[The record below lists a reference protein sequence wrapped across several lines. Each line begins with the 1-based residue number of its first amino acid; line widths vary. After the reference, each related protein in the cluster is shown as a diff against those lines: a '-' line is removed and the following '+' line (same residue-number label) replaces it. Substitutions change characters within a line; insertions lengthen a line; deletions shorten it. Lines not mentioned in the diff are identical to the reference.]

1 MPETIAVERIGR
13 VAHVTLNRP
22 EKLNAISRQLQREL
36 IEVLTEAE
44 RDDGV
49 HVALVSGAGRAFS
62 AGYDL
67 AGGSGVAAEQASA
80 ISRDRDGL
88 EELLRNWLRIWDLRL
103 PVVAKV
109 HGHCLAGGSQLAT
122 ICDVS
127 FVADDARVGAPQ
139 LPLGA
144 GFVASFWAWQ
154 VGPKRAKEFF
164 FPVGSMISGK
174 EAAQIGLFNRSLPA
188 DQLDNYVNDYV
199 ELVAKT
205 PKEILVLQKK
215 AINRTQEVQGFREA
229 LMGGVEIDAIAH
241 LQFAEVGAAVGLG
254 HQVGVELVIGDLRHG
269 QVDAVDGDTV
279 AQLGVGQNLGR
290 GNPQQ
295 ADLSL
300 RDHAHLLDDPCEH
313 LPIP

>member
-1 MPETIAVERIGR
+1 MAETIATEQVGR
-13 VAHVTLNRP
+13 VARIALNRP

-36 IEVLTEAE
+36 IEALTEAE
-44 RDDGV
+44 HDDGV

-80 ISRDRDGL
+80 ISHDRDGL
-88 EELLRNWLRIWDLRL
+88 EDLLRNWLKIWDLRL

-109 HGHCLAGGSQLAT
+109 HGHCLAGGTQLAT
-122 ICDVS
+122 ICDVT

-154 VGPKRAKEFF
+154 VGAKRAKEFF
-164 FPVGSMISGK
+164 FPVGSMISGA
-174 EAAQIGLFNRSLPA
+174 EAAEIGLFNRSLPA
-188 DQLDNYVNDYV
+188 DQLDQYVDDYV

-205 PKEILVLQKK
+205 PKEILVLQKR

-229 LMGGVEIDAIAH
+229 LMGGVEIDSIAH
-241 LQFAEVGAAVGLG
+241 FTNPILEMNRSLKERGL
-254 HQVGVELVIGDLRHG
+254 R
-269 QVDAVDGDTV
+269 AT
-279 AQLGVGQNLGR
+279 
-290 GNPQQ
+290 
-295 ADLSL
+295 
-300 RDHAHLLDDPCEH
+300 LDDFHRQE
-313 LPIP
+313 

>member
-1 MPETIAVERIGR
+1 MAETISIERVGR
-13 VAHVTLNRP
+13 VARVTLNRP

-36 IEVLTEAE
+36 IEALSEAE
-44 RDDGV
+44 RDDAV

-88 EELLRNWLRIWDLRL
+88 EELLLNWLRIWDLRL

-109 HGHCLAGGSQLAT
+109 HGHCLAGGTQLAT
-122 ICDVS
+122 ICDVT
-127 FVADDARVGAPQ
+127 FVAEDARVGAPQ

-154 VGPKRAKEFF
+154 VGAKRAKEFF
-164 FPVGSMISGK
+164 FPVGSMISGS
-174 EAAQIGLFNRSLPA
+174 EAAEIRLFNRALPA
-188 DQLDNYVNDYV
+188 DQLDRYVDDYV

-229 LMGGVEIDAIAH
+229 LMGGVEIDSIAH
-241 LQFAEVGAAVGLG
+241 FTNPVLEMNRSLKERGL
-254 HQVGVELVIGDLRHG
+254 R
-269 QVDAVDGDTV
+269 AT
-279 AQLGVGQNLGR
+279 
-290 GNPQQ
+290 
-295 ADLSL
+295 
-300 RDHAHLLDDPCEH
+300 LDDFH
-313 LPIP
+313 RQG

>member
-1 MPETIAVERIGR
+1 MPETIALEQIGR
-13 VAHVTLNRP
+13 VARVTLNRP

-36 IEVLTEAE
+36 IEVLTELE
-44 RDDGV
+44 RDDSV

-103 PVVAKV
+103 PVIAKV
-109 HGHCLAGGSQLAT
+109 HGYCLAGGSQLAS
-122 ICDVS
+122 ICDVT
-127 FVADDARVGAPQ
+127 FVADDARIGAPQ

-154 VGPKRAKEFF
+154 VGGKRAKEFF
-164 FPVGSMISGK
+164 FPVGSMISGQ
-174 EAAQIGLFNRSLPA
+174 EAAEIGLFNRALPA
-188 DQLDNYVNDYV
+188 DELDQFVDDYV
-199 ELVAKT
+199 KLVAKT

-241 LQFAEVGAAVGLG
+241 FTTPVLEMNRSLKERGL
-254 HQVGVELVIGDLRHG
+254 R
-269 QVDAVDGDTV
+269 AT
-279 AQLGVGQNLGR
+279 
-290 GNPQQ
+290 
-295 ADLSL
+295 
-300 RDHAHLLDDPCEH
+300 LDDFNRQ
-313 LPIP
+313 

>member
-1 MPETIAVERIGR
+1 MAETIATERVGR
-13 VAHVTLNRP
+13 VARITLNRP

-36 IEVLTEAE
+36 IEALTEAE

-67 AGGSGVAAEQASA
+67 AGGSGVATEQASA

-88 EELLRNWLRIWDLRL
+88 EELLRNWLKIWDLRL

-109 HGHCLAGGSQLAT
+109 HGHCLAGGTQLAT
-122 ICDVS
+122 ICDVT
-127 FVADDARVGAPQ
+127 FVAEDARVGAPQ

-154 VGPKRAKEFF
+154 VGAKRAKEFF
-164 FPVGSMISGK
+164 FPVGSMISGA
-174 EAAQIGLFNRSLPA
+174 EAAEIGLFNRSLPA
-188 DQLDNYVNDYV
+188 DQLEQHVDDYV

-229 LMGGVEIDAIAH
+229 LMGGVEIDSIAH
-241 LQFAEVGAAVGLG
+241 FTNPVLEMNRSLKERGL
-254 HQVGVELVIGDLRHG
+254 R
-269 QVDAVDGDTV
+269 AT
-279 AQLGVGQNLGR
+279 
-290 GNPQQ
+290 
-295 ADLSL
+295 
-300 RDHAHLLDDPCEH
+300 LDDFH
-313 LPIP
+313 RQG